1 MKIKLGVIFGGQTVE
16 HEVSI
21 ISAVQAMKSLDKDK
35 YDIIPIYVTKDL
47 EWYTGEILKQMDTYT
62 DMDLLKRYTTN
73 VVLYNKKGHFYLQ
86 SKGLFKRIKQEI
98 DKLKVEIALTNKELD
113 MFRNE
118 TRKKLEELETRM
130 KIITMAITTLSAE
143 QNDTREIVV
152 LLVKEVGTMGN
163 RENK

>member
-1 MKIKLGVIFGGQTVE
+1 MDNEVMTKILEATLKTQTTVE
-16 HEVSI
+16 KLNETVKSI
-21 ISAVQAMKSLDKDK
+21 K
-35 YDIIPIYVTKDL
+35 YDVKDL
-47 EWYTGEILKQMDTYT
+47 KQDVANM
-62 DMDLLKRYTTN
+62 
-73 VVLYNKKGHFYLQ
+73 
-86 SKGLFKRIKQEI
+86 KQQI

-143 QNDTREIVV
+143 QNDTREIVL

>member
-1 MKIKLGVIFGGQTVE
+1 MDNEVMTKILEATLKTQTTVE
-16 HEVSI
+16 KLNETVKSI
-21 ISAVQAMKSLDKDK
+21 K
-35 YDIIPIYVTKDL
+35 YDVKEDVANMKQ
-47 EWYTGEILKQMDTYT
+47 EITE
-62 DMDLLKRYTTN
+62 
-73 VVLYNKKGHFYLQ
+73 
-86 SKGLFKRIKQEI
+86 IKQEI

-143 QNDTREIVV
+143 QNDTREIVL

>member
-1 MKIKLGVIFGGQTVE
+1 MDNEVMTKILEATLKTQTTVK
-16 HEVSI
+16 SI
-21 ISAVQAMKSLDKDK
+21 K
-35 YDIIPIYVTKDL
+35 YDVKDL
-47 EWYTGEILKQMDTYT
+47 KQDVASMKQDISDLKQDVANMKQEITE
-62 DMDLLKRYTTN
+62 
-73 VVLYNKKGHFYLQ
+73 
-86 SKGLFKRIKQEI
+86 IKQEI

>member
-1 MKIKLGVIFGGQTVE
+1 MSKILILANHYNTLRIFRRELIKKLAELGN
-16 HEVSI
+16 EVI
-21 ISAVQAMKSLDKDK
+21 IS
-35 YDIIPIYVTKDL
+35 IPPA
-47 EWYTGEILKQMDTYT
+47 E
-62 DMDLLKRYTTN
+62 
-73 VVLYNKKGHFYLQ
+73 
-86 SKGLFKRIKQEI
+86 KQEI

-143 QNDTREIVV
+143 QNDTREIVL

>member
-1 MKIKLGVIFGGQTVE
+1 MDNEVMTKILEATLKTQTTVE
-16 HEVSI
+16 KLNETVKSI
-21 ISAVQAMKSLDKDK
+21 K
-35 YDIIPIYVTKDL
+35 YDVKDL
-47 EWYTGEILKQMDTYT
+47 KQDVANMKQEITE
-62 DMDLLKRYTTN
+62 
-73 VVLYNKKGHFYLQ
+73 
-86 SKGLFKRIKQEI
+86 IKQEI

-143 QNDTREIVV
+143 QNDTREIVL